1 MLKEGLSSGH
11 RAHSPYN
18 FPVLLPCVEAG
29 ASLAHGRA
37 ELVVPQ
43 DTGMR
48 IVFPQPAQ
56 QIHQGAFLGIGAC
69 VGRMPVFVKAAL
81 VADAEALVVPAG
93 GVGADLVGEAA
104 DVVGERVAAHVVTMV
119 VFVPQ
124 YVQHLLLAFAHGDDV
139 CCVLRLGRVND
150 FAHHVDAVLHH
161 HAGDILAVV
170 RQHCEQASVAE
181 VVGQVLGP
189 RAPWQVGVAANHDA
203 LRIVQPRVEGLE
215 TLVQVARRPVG
226 HADDK
231 RIARFAEGERILSA
245 FGDDKLQYVPFGI
258 PISNVLLTTYP

>member
-1 MLKEGLSSGH
+1 MLKEVAFFRASGTLSLQL
-11 RAHSPYN
+11 
-18 FPVLLPCVEAG
+18 PVLLPCVEAG
-29 ASLAHGRA
+29 ASLAHGLA

-43 DTGMR
+43 DTGMG
-48 IVFPQPAQ
+48 IVFPQSAQ

-69 VGRMPVFVKAAL
+69 VGRMSVFIKTAL

-93 GVGADLVGEAA
+93 GVGADLVGGAA

-231 RIARFAEGERILSA
+231 RIVRFAEGERILSA